1 MSSTHLSSGS
11 VAPPVVPGKIRL
23 YSMRFCPYAQRIHL
37 VLDAKH
43 IPYDVVYVNLTHKP
57 EWLIEKSPLGKVPC
71 IEFQSGETLYE
82 SLIIADCLDES
93 YPQNKLYPDDPVAR
107 AKNKLLISR
116 FNTVINIMYKLYQN
130 TSADRDVFNE
140 ALTELGLF
148 ERELTLRKTLFFHGN
163 SPGMV
168 DFMIWPWFERSDIIK
183 FLRGDQFTIPRDRFK
198 RLMEWKSA
206 MKENPAVQCSYLDTE
221 VHAKYIQSRQ
231 AGTPQYDFVV
241 QATKLM

>member
-57 EWLIEKSPLGKVPC
+57 EWLIEKSP
-71 IEFQSGETLYE
+71 
-82 SLIIADCLDES
+82 LDES

-183 FLRGDQFTIPRDRFK
+183 VLRGDQFTIPRDRFK